1 MKYVQVAILAFLVV
15 IAGLLVGI
23 YQTHYSTATS
33 AESEA
38 EELFEPA
45 QGLPESEQQPDSTG
59 VAGKPVEQVI
69 DRAARSVKPK
79 PDPRRERVEPRST
92 SAEPPAAQQEA
103 SEVQDP
109 EPVPEPEIVVP
120 QPASTPV
127 PTPPEPEPE
136 PEPRQPRTVTLP
148 ANMPIVVRLVDALS
162 TDTNYPGDTFYAA
175 LDEEIML
182 DGLLIARK
190 GANVE
195 GRVLESQRAGRVK
208 GVSMLSLELV
218 RLSTADGQTVEV
230 VTTRAKQQ
238 GPESQKS
245 DAKKV
250 GLGAAIG
257 AAIGA
262 IAGGGKGAAIGAGA
276 GAGAGAGTV
285 LTTRGKPVK
294 LPSETRLEF
303 QLMDPVQVVE
313 AL

>member
-45 QGLPESEQQPDSTG
+45 QAPPQTARQPDSAG
-59 VAGKPVEQVI
+59 IAGKSVEPVTNR
-69 DRAARSVKPK
+69 DARSVEPK

-92 SAEPPAAQQEA
+92 SAEPATQQEA
-103 SEVQDP
+103 SEVQDL
-109 EPVPEPEIVVP
+109 EPVPESEIVAP

-127 PTPPEPEPE
+127 PTSPEPAPA

-148 ANMPIVVRLVDALS
+148 ANLPIVVRLVDALS

-182 DGLLIARK
+182 DGVLVARK

-208 GVSMLSLELV
+208 GS
-218 RLSTADGQTVEV
+218 RCY
-230 VTTRAKQQ
+230 R
-238 GPESQKS
+238 
-245 DAKKV
+245 
-250 GLGAAIG
+250 
-257 AAIGA
+257 
-262 IAGGGKGAAIGAGA
+262 
-276 GAGAGAGTV
+276 
-285 LTTRGKPVK
+285 
-294 LPSETRLEF
+294 
-303 QLMDPVQVVE
+303 
-313 AL
+313 

>member
-23 YQTHYSTATS
+23 YQTQHSTATS
-33 AESEA
+33 VESRDEG
-38 EELFEPA
+38 LVEPA
-45 QGLPESEQQPDSTG
+45 QTPPETSRQPDSAEI
-59 VAGKPVEQVI
+59 AGKPMEPI
-69 DRAARSVKPK
+69 INRATRSPEPK
-79 PDPRRERVEPRST
+79 PDPRRDRVEPRGASDEGPST
-92 SAEPPAAQQEA
+92 QPEAAEIPTT
-103 SEVQDP
+103 
-109 EPVPEPEIVVP
+109 EPVPEPETAAP
-120 QPASTPV
+120 RRASAPV
-127 PTPPEPEPE
+127 LTSPG
-136 PEPRQPRTVTLP
+136 PEPRQPRTVTLT

-162 TDTNYPGDTFYAA
+162 TDTNYAGDTFYAS
-175 LDEEIML
+175 LDEEIMV
-182 DGLLIARK
+182 DGLLVARK
-190 GANVE
+190 GAHVE

-218 RLSTADGQTVEV
+218 RLSTADGQIVEV
-230 VTTRAKQQ
+230 VTSRAKQQ
-238 GPESQKS
+238 GPQSQKS

-276 GAGAGAGTV
+276 GAGAGAGGV
-285 LTTRGKPVK
+285 LTTRGKPIK

-303 QLMDPVQVVE
+303 HLMDPVQVVE

>member
-23 YQTHYSTATS
+23 YQTQHSTATS
-33 AESEA
+33 AESHDEG
-38 EELFEPA
+38 LFEPA
-45 QGLPESEQQPDSTG
+45 QAPPQTARQPDSAG
-59 VAGKPVEQVI
+59 IAGKSVEPVTNR
-69 DRAARSVKPK
+69 DARSPK

-92 SAEPPAAQQEA
+92 SAESLATQQAA

-109 EPVPEPEIVVP
+109 EPVPEPEIVVS
-120 QPASTPV
+120 QPTSAPV
-127 PTPPEPEPE
+127 PTSPEPE

-182 DGLLIARK
+182 DGLLVARK

-230 VTTRAKQQ
+230 VTTRAKEQ
-238 GPESQKS
+238 GPQSQKS

>member
-1 MKYVQVAILAFLVV
+1 M
-15 IAGLLVGI
+15 
-23 YQTHYSTATS
+23 
-33 AESEA
+33 
-38 EELFEPA
+38 
-45 QGLPESEQQPDSTG
+45 
-59 VAGKPVEQVI
+59 
-69 DRAARSVKPK
+69 
-79 PDPRRERVEPRST
+79 
-92 SAEPPAAQQEA
+92 
-103 SEVQDP
+103 
-109 EPVPEPEIVVP
+109 
-120 QPASTPV
+120 
-127 PTPPEPEPE
+127 
-136 PEPRQPRTVTLP
+136 TLP

-208 GVSMLSLELV
+208 GVSILSLELV

-238 GPESQKS
+238 GQESQKS

-294 LPSETRLEF
+294 LPSETRLKF

>member
-1 MKYVQVAILAFLVV
+1 MKYVQLTILAFLVV

-23 YQTHYSTATS
+23 YQTQHSTATS
-33 AESEA
+33 AESQDEG
-38 EELFEPA
+38 LFEPA
-45 QGLPESEQQPDSTG
+45 QALPETARQPDLAEI
-59 VAGKPVEQVI
+59 AGQPVEPVQEE
-69 DRAARSVKPK
+69 AA
-79 PDPRRERVEPRST
+79 
-92 SAEPPAAQQEA
+92 
-103 SEVQDP
+103 EVRDP
-109 EPVPEPEIVVP
+109 EPVPEPEIAAP
-120 QPASTPV
+120 QPASAPV
-127 PTPPEPEPE
+127 PTSPE

-162 TDTNYPGDTFYAA
+162 TDTSYAGDTFYAA

-182 DGLLIARK
+182 DGLLVARK
-190 GANVE
+190 GAHVE

-218 RLSTADGQTVEV
+218 RLSTADGQTIEV
-230 VTTRAKQQ
+230 VTSRAKQQ
-238 GPESQKS
+238 GPRSQKS

>member
-1 MKYVQVAILAFLVV
+1 MKYVHVAILAFLVV

-23 YQTHYSTATS
+23 YQTQHSTATS
-33 AESEA
+33 AENEA
-38 EELFEPA
+38 EGLFEPA
-45 QGLPESEQQPDSTG
+45 QARPESQRQPVSPGTA
-59 VAGKPVEQVI
+59 VNPVEPVTK
-69 DRAARSVKPK
+69 RAARPVEPK
-79 PDPRRERVEPRST
+79 PDPRTARVEPRST
-92 SAEPPAAQQEA
+92 PAEPPATQQEA
-103 SEVQDP
+103 PEVQDP
-109 EPVPEPEIVVP
+109 KPASEPEIVPP
-120 QPASTPV
+120 QPASAPV
-127 PTPPEPEPE
+127 PTPPE

-182 DGLLIARK
+182 DGLLVARK

-230 VTTRAKQQ
+230 VTTRAKEQ
-238 GPESQKS
+238 GPQSQKS

>member
-1 MKYVQVAILAFLVV
+1 
-15 IAGLLVGI
+15 
-23 YQTHYSTATS
+23 
-33 AESEA
+33 
-38 EELFEPA
+38 
-45 QGLPESEQQPDSTG
+45 
-59 VAGKPVEQVI
+59 
-69 DRAARSVKPK
+69 
-79 PDPRRERVEPRST
+79 
-92 SAEPPAAQQEA
+92 
-103 SEVQDP
+103 
-109 EPVPEPEIVVP
+109 
-120 QPASTPV
+120 
-127 PTPPEPEPE
+127 
-136 PEPRQPRTVTLP
+136 
-148 ANMPIVVRLVDALS
+148 
-162 TDTNYPGDTFYAA
+162 
-175 LDEEIML
+175 
-182 DGLLIARK
+182 
-190 GANVE
+190 
-195 GRVLESQRAGRVK
+195 
-208 GVSMLSLELV
+208 MLSLELV

-230 VTTRAKQQ
+230 VTTRAKQK

>member
-1 MKYVQVAILAFLVV
+1 MKYVQLAILAFLVV

-23 YQTHYSTATS
+23 YQTQHSTATS
-33 AESEA
+33 VESQDEG
-38 EELFEPA
+38 LFEPA
-45 QGLPESEQQPDSTG
+45 QAPPETARQPDLAEI
-59 VAGKPVEQVI
+59 AGKPVEPVV
-69 DRAARSVKPK
+69 DRATRSVEPK
-79 PDPRRERVEPRST
+79 PDPRRDRVEPRGAP
-92 SAEPPAAQQEA
+92 AEPPATQQEA
-103 SEVQDP
+103 AEVRAP
-109 EPVPEPEIVVP
+109 EPVPEPEIVASR
-120 QPASTPV
+120 PASAPV
-127 PTPPEPEPE
+127 PTSPELK
-136 PEPRQPRTVTLP
+136 PRQPRTVTLP

-162 TDTNYPGDTFYAA
+162 TDTNYAGDTFYAA

-182 DGLLIARK
+182 DGLLVARK
-190 GANVE
+190 GAQVE

-218 RLSTADGQTVEV
+218 RLSTADGRTIEV
-230 VTTRAKQQ
+230 VTSRAKQQ
-238 GPESQKS
+238 GPQSQKS

>member
-1 MKYVQVAILAFLVV
+1 MKYVQLAILAFLVV

-23 YQTHYSTATS
+23 YQTQHSAATS
-33 AESEA
+33 AESQDEG
-38 EELFEPA
+38 LFEPA
-45 QGLPESEQQPDSTG
+45 QALPETARQPDLAEI
-59 VAGKPVEQVI
+59 AGKPMEPVI
-69 DRAARSVKPK
+69 DRATRSVEPK
-79 PDPRRERVEPRST
+79 PDPRRNRVEPRGAP
-92 SAEPPAAQQEA
+92 AEPPATQQEEA
-103 SEVQDP
+103 AEVRDP
-109 EPVPEPEIVVP
+109 EPVPEPEIAAP
-120 QPASTPV
+120 RPASAPV
-127 PTPPEPEPE
+127 PTSPE

-162 TDTNYPGDTFYAA
+162 TDTNYAGDTFYAA

-182 DGLLIARK
+182 DGLLVARK
-190 GANVE
+190 GAHVE

-230 VTTRAKQQ
+230 VTSRAKQH
-238 GPESQKS
+238 GPQSQKS

>member
-1 MKYVQVAILAFLVV
+1 MKYVQVTILAFLVV

-23 YQTHYSTATS
+23 YQTQHSTATS
-33 AESEA
+33 AESRDEG
-38 EELFEPA
+38 LFEPA
-45 QGLPESEQQPDSTG
+45 QALPETARQPDLAEI
-59 VAGKPVEQVI
+59 AGQPVEPVI
-69 DRAARSVKPK
+69 DRATRSVEPK
-79 PDPRRERVEPRST
+79 PDPRRDRVELRGAP
-92 SAEPPAAQQEA
+92 AEPPATQQEA
-103 SEVQDP
+103 AEVRDP
-109 EPVPEPEIVVP
+109 EPVPEPEIAAP
-120 QPASTPV
+120 RPASAPV
-127 PTPPEPEPE
+127 PTSPE

-162 TDTNYPGDTFYAA
+162 TDTNYAGDTFYAA

-182 DGLLIARK
+182 DGLLVARK
-190 GANVE
+190 GAHVE
-195 GRVLESQRAGRVK
+195 GRVLESRRAGRVK

-230 VTTRAKQQ
+230 VTNRAKQQ
-238 GPESQKS
+238 GPQSQKS